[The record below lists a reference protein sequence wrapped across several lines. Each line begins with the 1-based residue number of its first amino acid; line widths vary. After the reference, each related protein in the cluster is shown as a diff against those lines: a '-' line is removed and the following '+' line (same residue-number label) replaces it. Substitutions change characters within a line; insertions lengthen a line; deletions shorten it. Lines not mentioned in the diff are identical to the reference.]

1 MLAGGG
7 RRHAGDLVPA
17 HRGRLVDAL
26 KAHAGTGLVVAWV
39 VSEGG
44 EEGRRHEQQLHA
56 VLLGGAMLWLWVQ
69 LGIDL
74 RLGVAAE
81 S

>member
-39 VSEGG
+39 VSEGRG
-44 EEGRRHEQQLHA
+44 GRRVDGMNSNCMQYFWGEQCCGCGCSWALIY
-56 VLLGGAMLWLWVQ
+56 V
-69 LGIDL
+69 
-74 RLGVAAE
+74 
-81 S
+81 